1 MHCANLWEYWS
12 LCSSCVLRRGLN
24 SLIYIAS
31 CSGWQNSAAND
42 VIIESVLE
50 SSFNFKA
57 IPDLSVFGICS
68 ILAHSI
74 ALFRFARIWS
84 DTFERRER

>member
-1 MHCANLWEYWS
+1 M
-12 LCSSCVLRRGLN
+12 
-24 SLIYIAS
+24 AS
-31 CSGWQNSAAND
+31 AGWQDNAAHD
-42 VIIESVLE
+42 VIIESVLN

-57 IPDLSVFGICS
+57 IPDLSVFGIRR

-84 DTFERRER
+84 DTFERCERRGVVIFE